1 MKYLIILIIFSFLFA
16 LLYVRLRPYIATAR
30 RIFGFVRQA
39 RRLNMN
45 VKPNDTQARTTS
57 PATNERLVHC
67 AACGTWLP
75 ASRALVLRATNAV
88 YCSPD
93 CLERAASDTRRKT
106 ASGKN

>member
-1 MKYLIILIIFSFLFA
+1 MKYLIILIVLSFFFA
-16 LLYVRLRPYIATAR
+16 LVYLRLRPYIAAAR
-30 RIFGFVRQA
+30 RILGFVRAA

-45 VKPNDTQARTTS
+45 VKPTDTQTRPTP

-67 AACGTWLP
+67 AACGAWLP

-93 CLERAASDTRRKT
+93 CLERAAGQTERRKS
-106 ASGKN
+106 AN